1 MPRGVPRN
9 GGAEA
14 SAADRIKAAE
24 SAIRK
29 LQLAKRKLD
38 LDIQKLQLDI
48 DAAKEE
54 EPAPAAGK

>member
-1 MPRGVPRN
+1 MPRGVKN
-9 GGAEA
+9 GGAES
-14 SAADRIKAAE
+14 SATDRIKKAE
-24 SAIRK
+24 ADIRR

-54 EPAPAAGK
+54 LAE